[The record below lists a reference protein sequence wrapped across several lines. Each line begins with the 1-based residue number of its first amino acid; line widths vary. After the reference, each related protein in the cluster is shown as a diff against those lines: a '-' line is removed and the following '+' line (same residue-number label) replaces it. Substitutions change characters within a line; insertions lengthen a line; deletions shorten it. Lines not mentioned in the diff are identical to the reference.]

1 MRAVYDF
8 YRFEAASGRIILET
22 LVEMKHFII
31 DQARDAIVGLDLAG
45 EITYCNQS
53 AGELLAYDDKELIGK
68 NQRCLMP
75 DEDIDDFDVAR
86 EAILFNKNP
95 EPFQTHRLTKH
106 NERVAVSV
114 QYSPMTNNEGM
125 LVGISQVIRKLNP
138 FEKASSKAQ
147 DLLETA
153 PDAMVIVNQLGQIV
167 LVNAQT
173 ESLFLYRKE
182 ELLGKTVE
190 ILIPDTFIK
199 NHKQYREQ
207 YIHHPRT
214 RSMGQGMELHGKQ
227 KDGSTF
233 PVEVSLSP
241 LKTDEGTFI
250 SAAIRDISDRKNAES
265 KFRKLLESAPDA
277 MVIVTEAGVIQ
288 LVNAQVANIFGYE
301 KAEIIGNKV
310 EMLIPGRFR
319 PQHGGHRKSFFSNPK
334 MRPMGAELEL
344 FGLHKDGHEFP
355 VEISLSP
362 LETEEGV
369 LVSAAIR
376 DISKRKETEKALH
389 SYNTQ
394 LQIKNKELEQ
404 FAYVAS
410 HDLQEPLRTVK
421 NFVKLINKQYSGEF
435 DEKAVKYFEFISQ
448 ATTRMEELVV
458 GLLNYSRIGQNKK
471 MSTIDCQKL
480 IQEIQQDLSSRIKE
494 TNTRIELGKM
504 PEVRAYRTELR
515 LLFQNLITNAIK
527 FRNRETAPRIK
538 ILAKKGNDCWQF
550 EVQDNGIGI
559 AEKHYKKI
567 FVIFQRLHTQD
578 EYDGTGIGLAHC
590 QKIVDLHGGKIWVN
604 STLGKGSTFNFT
616 IQIEN

>member
-1 MRAVYDF
+1 
-8 YRFEAASGRIILET
+8 
-22 LVEMKHFII
+22 
-31 DQARDAIVGLDLAG
+31 
-45 EITYCNQS
+45 
-53 AGELLAYDDKELIGK
+53 
-68 NQRCLMP
+68 
-75 DEDIDDFDVAR
+75 
-86 EAILFNKNP
+86 
-95 EPFQTHRLTKH
+95 
-106 NERVAVSV
+106 
-114 QYSPMTNNEGM
+114 
-125 LVGISQVIRKLNP
+125 
-138 FEKASSKAQ
+138 
-147 DLLETA
+147 
-153 PDAMVIVNQLGQIV
+153 
-167 LVNAQT
+167 
-173 ESLFLYRKE
+173 
-182 ELLGKTVE
+182 
-190 ILIPDTFIK
+190 
-199 NHKQYREQ
+199 
-207 YIHHPRT
+207 
-214 RSMGQGMELHGKQ
+214 
-227 KDGSTF
+227 
-233 PVEVSLSP
+233 
-241 LKTDEGTFI
+241 
-250 SAAIRDISDRKNAES
+250 
-265 KFRKLLESAPDA
+265 
-277 MVIVTEAGVIQ
+277 
-288 LVNAQVANIFGYE
+288 VANIFGYE